1 MVGKHE
7 AKLSAEHLSSV
18 DFTAPSK
25 TFRSPA
31 ARGPGVSAI
40 GGAWGGDGERDSGFV
55 AEGIL
60 AVYSQGVAATV
71 FGRVVAVDMLC
82 LRSTDAP
89 RYARDLALL

>member
-7 AKLSAEHLSSV
+7 AKLLGEHLSSV

-25 TFRSPA
+25 TFSRPA

-40 GGAWGGDGERDSGFV
+40 GGAGVGDGERESAFV

-60 AVYSQGVAATV
+60 NIAERRRGVSV
-71 FGRVVAVDMLC
+71 QRFV
-82 LRSTDAP
+82 
-89 RYARDLALL
+89 